1 MMIRRCILSFVLCS
15 LVLVGAF
22 GISQPVNAQA
32 KRCDAKTGKVVGAV
46 VGGILG
52 GLLGRSIDSKGDRTP
67 GTLIGGLAGAF
78 IGSKIG
84 ASLDKCEQ
92 QKVADATKSA
102 LDGPATKQSS
112 GTWVSETREG
122 VSGSVTAAPAKTTSD
137 GRQCRAVT
145 RVNYVNGEEIH
156 DTPTYCRTPPGTAWE
171 LT

>member
-1 MMIRRCILSFVLCS
+1 MG
-15 LVLVGAF
+15 VGGVSA
-22 GISQPVNAQA
+22 PVSAQS

-102 LDGPATKQSS
+102 LEGSPTKQTS

-122 VSGSVTAAPAKTTSD
+122 VSGTVTAEPAKMTSD
-137 GRQCRAVT
+137 GKQCRAVT

-156 DTPTYCRTPPGTAWE
+156 DTPTYCRVPPSTAWE
-171 LT
+171 MA